1 MTETTSVTQATSEN
15 SYDSVPY
22 ESVPYSSSNPSYMR
36 AVGMLFKMNPTK
48 IDEAKILEIGC
59 AGGGNLIPLA
69 LKYPKAKLLGVD
81 LSPVQIESAQKQAK
95 EVGATNVE
103 FKNISIADLGS
114 SNGKFDYIVCHGV
127 LSWVNENTRNA
138 IFKACEQLL
147 TDNGLAYISYN
158 TLPGWN
164 MVRTVRDMMLYHAAM
179 FTTPAEKI
187 QQSRLLLDFVKDSVP
202 QQNNPYADMLK
213 TESTILSQQPDHY
226 LFHDHLEADNKQYYF
241 HEFMT
246 EANRHSLQYV
256 ADSNIASMFLGN
268 MPESVAEKLKVVN
281 DIVRT
286 EQYMD
291 FINNRRFRMSILCR
305 SGNAINRDLNIDSI
319 KPLYMNMRITPAKQ
333 ASEVSLEDLTDQAVF
348 YHQGMKENNISTSSP
363 VMKAALYTFV
373 ENINYPLSFNE
384 VVKAVAKKL
393 PKAKTEEIEQEFGVN
408 ALRMILS
415 GHITISEAPKF
426 SNVISKKPEVSAL
439 VRYQAMNMPSLW
451 VTNEMHER
459 VAINIFDKYLLRYLD
474 GKNSTE
480 ELASK
485 MTGHVESGELNIS
498 KDEKAI
504 DNKEEIKKE
513 ITAAVT
519 QTLEKLKIMALL
531 IA

>member
-1 MTETTSVTQATSEN
+1 MTETTSVTQTESANT
-15 SYDSVPY
+15 YDSVPY
-22 ESVPYSSSNPSYMR
+22 ESVPYATSNPSYMR
-36 AVGMLFKMNPTK
+36 AVGTLFKMNPAK
-48 IDEAKILEIGC
+48 IDEARILEIGC
-59 AGGGNLIPLA
+59 AGGGNLIPIA
-69 LKYPKAKLLGVD
+69 VKYPKAKLLGID
-81 LSPVQIESAQKQAK
+81 LSPVQIEIAQKQAK

-103 FKNISIADLGS
+103 FKTVSVTDLNS
-114 SNGKFDYIVCHGV
+114 SYGKFDYIICHGV
-127 LSWVNENTRNA
+127 LSWVPEDVRSA
-138 IFKACEQLL
+138 IFKACGELL
-147 TDNGLAYISYN
+147 TDGGLAYISYN

-179 FTTPAEKI
+179 FQTPAEKI
-187 QQSRLLLDFVKDSVP
+187 QQSRLLLDFVKDSTP

-226 LFHDHLEADNKQYYF
+226 LFHDHLEHDNKQYYF
-241 HEFMT
+241 HEFMA

-268 MPESVAEKLKVVN
+268 MPESVSEKLKVVN

-305 SGNAINRDLNIDSI
+305 AGTPINRDLNIDSV
-319 KPLYMNMRITPAKQ
+319 KELYLNMRITPEKPM
-333 ASEVSLEDLTDQAVF
+333 SEVPLEDTTTQAVF

-373 ENINYPLSFNE
+373 ENMNFPLSFND
-384 VVKAVAKKL
+384 VVKAIAKKL
-393 PKAKTEEIEQEFGVN
+393 PKAKAQEVEQEFGVN
-408 ALRMILS
+408 ALRMVLS

-426 SNVISKKPEVSAL
+426 VNVVSKKPEVSAL
-439 VRYQAMNMPSLW
+439 VRYQALNMPTLW

-474 GKNSTE
+474 GKHSSE
-480 ELASK
+480 DLATK
-485 MTGHVESGELNIS
+485 MTEHVEGGELNITR
-498 KDEKAI
+498 DNKALE
-504 DNKEEIKKE
+504 NKEEIKKE

-519 QTLEKLKIMALL
+519 QTLEKLRIMALL
-531 IA
+531 VA